1 MYTLYKE
8 GKEISADRDQLA
20 ALTEDGWSPTK
31 PEDSVATSDEGGSD
45 EENASGN
52 KLESA
57 SGTDE
62 DDDADPRRL
71 DLE

>member
-20 ALTEDGWSPTK
+20 PLMEDGWVTVK
-31 PEDSVATSDEGGSD
+31 PEVVAEEESDASGADDS
-45 EENASGN
+45 EEEVSGN

-57 SGTDE
+57 D

>member
-20 ALTEDGWSPTK
+20 SLMEDGWVTVK
-31 PEDSVATSDEGGSD
+31 PEVVAEEESDASGTDDS
-45 EENASGN
+45 EEEVSGN

-57 SGTDE
+57 
-62 DDDADPRRL
+62 DDDADSRRL

>member
-8 GKEISADRDQLA
+8 GAEISADRDQLEELQKA
-20 ALTEDGWSPTK
+20 GWVSIKPEEVVSEESTEDAP
-31 PEDSVATSDEGGSD
+31 GSD

-57 SGTDE
+57 DE
-62 DDDADPRRL
+62 DADPRRL